1 MQVYG
6 NIADIICGSPQIHKT
21 EPATAAVT
29 DTTPSAG
36 ISDHSIIS
44 WGQCQALEIWPS
56 SHLPIMPEALEA
68 LVLLTLLNQTHVGS
82 DSSYDWLQWIFP
94 KIASHTV
101 GSGFCSKSQR
111 GQVVQSGQQ
120 RVSSPLAN
128 TDQQEQWDEKELADK
143 STSLPPCNKLFL
155 YLFSG

>member
-1 MQVYG
+1 MSIDASLWKCCKYNLWVPSDSQDWTSHCSCHRHHP
-6 NIADIICGSPQIHKT
+6 I
-21 EPATAAVT
+21 
-29 DTTPSAG
+29 SAG

-120 RVSSPLAN
+120 RVSSPYSKYWPTRAMRW
-128 TDQQEQWDEKELADK
+128 E
-143 STSLPPCNKLFL
+143 
-155 YLFSG
+155 GIGR